1 MTASPRIYLFYLLLA
16 LVLAVFQMPS
26 VNASEV
32 LGRSLNA
39 EEMRWFDIVS
49 RTEMQLYGHSYWP
62 EELSSRVDR
71 IEKSLNI
78 IPPQQNGQSRQ
89 SKTGH
94 FFHRSPSS
102 GVAILPSVLMSVR
115 IQRLQDRL
123 INTQEAQIQNNVMP
137 VLAYLERKLFQ
148 QSSAGQ
154 SINERLK
161 RLEGHVFGRTF
172 EKYPTEVRVKKL
184 TYTLPVV
191 AKEVKLSGEGAVIGS
206 SVLTGKNISHA
217 VLNTTAMQSLSVD
230 TVPDFEKER
239 ASQETHQESH
249 NDGEDAPSHSKS
261 WSTSPVSPQADYAA
275 QLYLPS
281 GKAFRW
287 YRNPVKIYLKD
298 PAGDELRQLTR
309 AINAWGQAQPVMI
322 TPHENDADIV
332 IGWHFPKQYL
342 NKVTGTVIHPVLRI
356 DAQRAIRA
364 VLLIDMSVYALSS
377 EEQQIHGLLHQ
388 IGHGLGL
395 FGHSD
400 QPGDLMYPA
409 LPSIESRDFPAR
421 WSPSGA
427 VVSPLKEST
436 KLQTYSAKPSVK
448 PSLRDLATLRK
459 WYSLPAVDIK
469 MTTPP

>member
-1 MTASPRIYLFYLLLA
+1 
-16 LVLAVFQMPS
+16 MPP
-26 VNASEV
+26 VNASQV
-32 LGRSLNA
+32 LGRSLSA

-62 EELSSRVDR
+62 EELTSRVDR

-78 IPPQQNGQSRQ
+78 IPAQPNGQNPQ
-89 SKTGH
+89 AKPGH
-94 FFHRSPSS
+94 FFHRSSAS
-102 GVAILPSVLMSVR
+102 GVSILPSVLMSVR

-123 INTQEAQIQNNVMP
+123 TNTQEAQIQNNVMP

-148 QSSAGQ
+148 QSSSGQ
-154 SINERLK
+154 TINERLK
-161 RLEGHVFGRTF
+161 RLENHVFGRTF

-184 TYTLPVV
+184 TYTLPVL
-191 AKEVKLSGEGAVIGS
+191 AKEVRLSGEGAVIGS
-206 SVLTGKNISHA
+206 SVMTSKNISHA
-217 VLNTTAMQSLSVD
+217 VLNTATMQSLSVD

-239 ASQETHQESH
+239 DRPSKETMLSKE
-249 NDGEDAPSHSKS
+249 NNTDTEGVPSRSKS
-261 WSTSPVSPQADYAA
+261 LLSAPPDYAA

-287 YRNPVKIYLKD
+287 HRSPVKIYLKD

-309 AINAWGQAQPVMI
+309 AVNTWGQAQPMII
-322 TPHENDADIV
+322 TPQENDADIV
-332 IGWHFPKQYL
+332 IGWHFPQQHL
-342 NKVTGTVIHPVLRI
+342 NKVTGSVVHPVLRI
-356 DAQRAIRA
+356 DTQRAIRA
-364 VLLIDMSVYALSS
+364 VLLIDMSVYALFS
-377 EEQQIHGLLHQ
+377 EEQQLHGLLHQ
-388 IGHGLGL
+388 IGHGLGM

-421 WSPSGA
+421 WNPSGGA
-427 VVSPLKEST
+427 VNAVKEST
-436 KLQTYSAKPSVK
+436 KLQIYSTK
-448 PSLRDLATLRK
+448 PSLRDVATLKK